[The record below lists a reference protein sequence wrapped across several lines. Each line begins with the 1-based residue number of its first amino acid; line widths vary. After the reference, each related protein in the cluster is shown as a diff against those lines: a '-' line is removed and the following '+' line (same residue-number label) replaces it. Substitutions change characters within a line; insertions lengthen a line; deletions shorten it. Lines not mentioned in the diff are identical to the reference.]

1 MKYKLRFAPSPTGHL
16 HVGNARTALVNYL
29 YAKVNK
35 GELLLRIDDTDV
47 ERSKQEFEESIK
59 RDLTWLGIIW
69 DKTDRQSE
77 RLEKYNTALQL
88 LLSKGRAYKCYE
100 TPEELSLKRKAQL
113 MAGRP
118 PVYDREAL
126 KLSKADHLKLED
138 MGRKPHWRFRLLDDE
153 VFWKDLVR
161 GDCSYNMNALSDPVI
176 MREDGRP
183 IYTLASVVDD
193 IDHEIT
199 HIIRGEDHVT
209 NSAAQIQLFEALG
222 SKAPYLGHLSL
233 LAGAE
238 GEGLSKRMGSLSLGS
253 LREENLE
260 SIAVSSLLSRI
271 GTSESIVPFKTIF
284 EIIKSFDISKFGRN
298 TAKFDV
304 QELYLINQ
312 KIIQSYSYKEVE
324 NRLQSYGIKIDE
336 MTWNLVSGNINL
348 IKDTKIWLEVI
359 KGSIEPIIEDH
370 FLLKVAIETIPETEF
385 TSYTWSEWTKIISKR
400 TGLKGR
406 KLFLPLRKAITGLDY
421 GPEFSNLL
429 PLIGREKVIERL
441 SRKN

>member
-1 MKYKLRFAPSPTGHL
+1 
-16 HVGNARTALVNYL
+16 
-29 YAKVNK
+29 
-35 GELLLRIDDTDV
+35 
-47 ERSKQEFEESIK
+47 
-59 RDLTWLGIIW
+59 
-69 DKTDRQSE
+69 
-77 RLEKYNTALQL
+77 
-88 LLSKGRAYKCYE
+88 
-100 TPEELSLKRKAQL
+100 
-113 MAGRP
+113 
-118 PVYDREAL
+118 
-126 KLSKADHLKLED
+126 
-138 MGRKPHWRFRLLDDE
+138 
-153 VFWKDLVR
+153 
-161 GDCSYNMNALSDPVI
+161 
-176 MREDGRP
+176 
-183 IYTLASVVDD
+183 
-193 IDHEIT
+193 
-199 HIIRGEDHVT
+199 
-209 NSAAQIQLFEALG
+209 
-222 SKAPYLGHLSL
+222 
-233 LAGAE
+233 
-238 GEGLSKRMGSLSLGS
+238 RMGSLSLGS

-421 GPEFSNLL
+421 GPEFSN
-429 PLIGREKVIERL
+429 
-441 SRKN
+441 